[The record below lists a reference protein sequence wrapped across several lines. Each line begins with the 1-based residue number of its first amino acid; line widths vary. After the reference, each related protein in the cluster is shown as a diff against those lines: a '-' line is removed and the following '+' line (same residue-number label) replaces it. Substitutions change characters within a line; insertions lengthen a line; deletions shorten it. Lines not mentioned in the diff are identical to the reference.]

1 MSLQR
6 IFDIGRGIF
15 ALLLMLFGL
24 GGAKCPPPPPPLR
37 DFTKYLRN
45 GLPDFYQ
52 TRSSFGIRNLMIG
65 HSLLPWLPISGE
77 SLAREHDQSSNLSII
92 FF

>member
-24 GGAKCPPPPPPLR
+24 GGATCPPPRR
-37 DFTKYLRN
+37 DFAKYLRN
-45 GLPDFYQ
+45 GLSDFYQ
-52 TRSSFGIRNLMIG
+52 TRSSFGIRNLVTG
-65 HSLLPWLPISGE
+65 HSLLPWLPISGGV
-77 SLAREHDQSSNLSII
+77 LG
-92 FF
+92 